1 MTTENNAKIRH
12 AYTFALHL
20 LR

>member
-1 MTTENNAKIRH
+1 MAP

-20 LR
+20 